1 MGKAGRVVVDLIF
14 WRGCERMWLLSRTLV
29 DCKEHRRARRT
40 GRWEVGR
47 QVRIVAQKQPNL
59 SSALSPLASQ
69 SGRITGAWVEA
80 KQTGGLRFQ
89 AQGEGM
95 SWAKFGQ
102 VRLKVAHGR
111 TQQGTQY
118 LNFYVKHLGR
128 ARFAIG
134 GLLGEDDHMK
144 ASMPSAYCVRHVS
157 LFRAEHSATSVAEAN
172 LGE

>member
-1 MGKAGRVVVDLIF
+1 
-14 WRGCERMWLLSRTLV
+14 MWLLSRTLI

-69 SGRITGAWVEA
+69 SGRITGAWAEA

-95 SWAKFGQ
+95 SWEKFG
-102 VRLKVAHGR
+102 
-111 TQQGTQY
+111 
-118 LNFYVKHLGR
+118 
-128 ARFAIG
+128 
-134 GLLGEDDHMK
+134 
-144 ASMPSAYCVRHVS
+144 
-157 LFRAEHSATSVAEAN
+157 
-172 LGE
+172 